1 MKGKTM
7 YVIPQIAEYQGVS
20 IVREDLLPG
29 GSKSRFMH
37 LAFKGADEVCYA
49 SSHCGGG
56 QVALAHAA
64 KRLGKVATIF
74 AAARA
79 QMHPRQVEAMSLG
92 AKYVW
97 VRPGY
102 QSVLNARLRAHCGAT
117 GASAAPFGLAV
128 PGATDIIAEAA
139 SRIPVKP
146 RYVWVSAGSGL
157 LARSLRQAFPD
168 AELHAVRV
176 GAEVDVPGAVMHAFP
191 KAYGWACQVD
201 VPFSIDQHYESK
213 TYQLMKVW
221 QADTKPKG
229 EVLFWNT
236 MSAPQA

>member
-7 YVIPQIAEYQGVS
+7 YIIPKIAEYQGVS
-20 IVREDLLPG
+20 VVREDLLAG
-29 GSKSRFMH
+29 GTKSRFIG
-37 LAFKGADEVCYA
+37 LAFKGATEVCYA

-79 QMHPRQVEAMSLG
+79 QMHPRQVEAMNLG
-92 AKYVW
+92 ARYEW
-97 VRPGY
+97 IRPGY

-139 SRIPVKP
+139 SSIPVKP

-176 GAEVDVPGAVMHAFP
+176 GAEVDVPGAVMHEYHRPYA
-191 KAYGWACQVD
+191 WACQVD
-201 VPFSIDQHYESK
+201 VPFSIDQHYEAK
-213 TYQLMKVW
+213 TFQLMQQWRETVR
-221 QADTKPKG
+221 PKG

>member
-7 YVIPQIAEYQGVS
+7 YSIPQIAQYQGVS
-20 IVREDLLPG
+20 IVREDLLAG
-29 GSKSRFMH
+29 GTKSRFIG
-37 LAFKGADEVCYA
+37 LAFKGTTEVCYA

-64 KRLGKVATIF
+64 KRLGKRCVIF
-74 AAARA
+74 TAARA
-79 QMHPRQVEAMSLG
+79 QLHRRQFEAQALG
-92 AKYVW
+92 AEFRFI
-97 VRPGY
+97 RPGY
-102 QSVLNARLRAHCGAT
+102 QSVLNARLRAHCEASGAT
-117 GASAAPFGLAV
+117 PAPFGLAV

-139 SRIPVKP
+139 SRAPVKP

-157 LARSLRQAFPD
+157 LARSLRQAYPD

-176 GAEVDVPGAVMHAFP
+176 GAEVDVPGAVMHTFHRPYA
-191 KAYGWACQVD
+191 WACQAD

-213 TYQLMKVW
+213 TYQMMKAW